1 MLCLP
6 AAKRNCS
13 APSRVAHCSR
23 ISAADALRELAAL
36 ARRRRYPAGAS
47 ICIEGA
53 SDGSLFIIA
62 TGRVRI
68 SAGSRDGDER
78 HLNELGP
85 GDLIG
90 EIALLDGG
98 TRSASAIAVDE
109 SEVYVVER
117 ATFVAF
123 VDRTPELARILIQL
137 LCQRVRWMT
146 GLLEASA
153 FLGLPARLARWLI
166 MLAAQQGVAHPR
178 GVEIRV
184 SQQDLARFLG
194 VSRQSVNEVLQSWRS
209 EGLVGLGR
217 GRVVVLDDLRLRGEA
232 ARSTVDADA

>member
-1 MLCLP
+1 MP
-6 AAKRNCS
+6 ARTEAELQRALARS
-13 APSRVAHCSR
+13 ALFEDLD
-23 ISAADALRELAAL
+23 AAALRDLAAL
-36 ARRRRYPAGAS
+36 ARRRHYPAGAP
-47 ICIEGA
+47 ICIEGE

-68 SAGSRDGDER
+68 SAGSSDGDER

-90 EIALLDGG
+90 EIALLDGAS
-98 TRSASAIAVDE
+98 RSASAIAVDD
-109 SEVYVVER
+109 SQVYGIER
-117 ATFVAF
+117 AAFVAF
-123 VDRTPELARILIQL
+123 LDRTPELARSLIKL

-178 GVEIRV
+178 GVEVRV
-184 SQQDLARFLG
+184 SQQDLAQFLG
-194 VSRQSVNEVLQSWRS
+194 VSRQSVNEVLQAWRGD
-209 EGLVGLGR
+209 GLVDLGR
-217 GRVVVLDDLRLRGEA
+217 GRIVVLDDLRLRGEA
-232 ARSTVDADA
+232 ARAATATDA

>member
-1 MLCLP
+1 MP
-6 AAKRNCS
+6 ARGEAELHRALARS
-13 APSRVAHCSR
+13 ALFEDLG
-23 ISAADALRELAAL
+23 AAEVRELAAL
-36 ARRRRYPAGAS
+36 AHRRRYPAGAP
-47 ICIEGA
+47 ICIEGE
-53 SDGSLFIIA
+53 SDGSMFIVA

-68 SAGSRDGDER
+68 SAASIDGDER

-98 TRSASAIAVDE
+98 TRSASAIAVDD
-109 SEVYVVER
+109 SEVYEIER
-117 ATFVAF
+117 AAFVAF
-123 VDRTPELARILIQL
+123 LDRTPELARSLIKL

-166 MLAAQQGVAHPR
+166 MLAAQQGVGHPR

-184 SQQDLARFLG
+184 SQQDLAQFLG
-194 VSRQSVNEVLQSWRS
+194 VSRQSVNEVLQSWRG

-217 GRVVVLDDLRLRGEA
+217 GRIVVLDARRLRGA
-232 ARSTVDADA
+232 AAHPTTSGDA

>member
-1 MLCLP
+1 MP
-6 AAKRNCS
+6 ARVEAELQRALARS
-13 APSRVAHCSR
+13 ALFEHLG
-23 ISAADALRELAAL
+23 AAALRELAAL
-36 ARRRRYPAGAS
+36 ARRRQYPAGAP
-47 ICIEGA
+47 ICLEGE

-68 SAGSRDGDER
+68 SAGSSDGDER

-98 TRSASAIAVDE
+98 SRSASAIAVDD
-109 SEVYVVER
+109 SEVYGIER
-117 ATFVAF
+117 AAFVAF
-123 VDRTPELARILIQL
+123 LDRTPELARSLIKL

-166 MLAAQQGVAHPR
+166 TLAAQQGVAHPR
-178 GVEIRV
+178 GVEVRV
-184 SQQDLARFLG
+184 SQQDLAHFLG
-194 VSRQSVNEVLQSWRS
+194 VSRQSVNEVLRAWRAD
-209 EGLVGLGR
+209 GLVDLGR
-217 GRVVVLDDLRLRGEA
+217 GRIVVLDDLGLRSQA
-232 ARSTVDADA
+232 ARSTTGTDV